1 MVMRGTSNLFGQY
14 FEENKH
20 LEVGPTTAYH
30 PSARSY
36 SALSSLLAFNPPSL
50 PRSSFRLEFLGSCLM
65 FSTAL
70 ASVSL
75 LFISN
80 RVDAGLVGLMLTYAT
95 SVTET
100 LVCLDK

>member
-1 MVMRGTSNLFGQY
+1 MRNS
-14 FEENKH
+14 
-20 LEVGPTTAYH
+20 TAANSLQGFNQTQRFIAHNEASIDRNQACYV
-30 PSARSY
+30 PARTINRW
-36 SALSSLLAFNPPSL
+36 LAI
-50 PRSSFRLEFLGSCLM
+50 RLEFLGSCLM